1 MMDLNGFNK
10 KQLTNRLGYDG
21 GAFYSP
27 DVKKIV
33 WRAYYPETEKE
44 IKDYNNLLAENS
56 IRPMALQIWVMN
68 SDGSQKTQITK
79 NKSANFGP
87 YFFPDGERIIFSSNM
102 HDPKGRD
109 FDLYSID
116 LNGKNIERLTF
127 YDGFEWFQ

>member
-1 MMDLNGFNK
+1 MVSGDLDLWTMDLNGLNK

-87 YFFPDGERIIFSSNM
+87 YFFQMVNESFS
-102 HDPKGRD
+102 
-109 FDLYSID
+109 
-116 LNGKNIERLTF
+116 RLTCTIQKEEILIF
-127 YDGFEWFQ
+127 IR